1 MNQTTHSTSV
11 SSMTACQKRSRANQE
26 ALDVN
31 LANHAAD
38 GKKRRL
44 ATIAKSV
51 PCSID
56 CAAHMDE
63 MAAYSRGML
72 QTVTKL
78 ISSLVDSLSKTN
90 PTSTDT
96 ASPFSNNAK
105 K

>member
-11 SSMTACQKRSRANQE
+11 SSMTACHTRSHANQE

-44 ATIAKSV
+44 ATMGKPV
-51 PCSID
+51 PRSID
-56 CAAHMDE
+56 SAAHMDE

-72 QTVTKL
+72 QTVTKS
-78 ISSLVDSLSKTN
+78 ISSLADSLSKTN

-96 ASPFSNNAK
+96 ASPFSKNAK